1 VSIEKNKVIVRRLW
15 EEVWNERCLGVCD
28 EIFDPAYAKHEKAWA
43 PNFLAIFPDLHFMIE
58 DMIAERDKV
67 VTRFI
72 LTGTHQGEF
81 LGVPATGKGVKL
93 TGTWIHRLAD
103 GRIVEGRE
111 WGEWNAL
118 ELLKQLGVTLPN
130 NS

>member
-1 VSIEKNKVIVRRLW
+1 MSIENNKAIVRRLW
-15 EEVWNERCLGVCD
+15 EEVWNERCLDVCD
-28 EIFDPAYAKHEKAWA
+28 EIFDSAYAEHEKAWA
-43 PNFLAIFPDLHFMIE
+43 PNFLAVFPDLHFTIE

-81 LGVPATGKGVKL
+81 LGVPATGKVVKL

-103 GRIVEGRE
+103 SRIVEGRE
-111 WGEWNAL
+111 WGEFNAL
-118 ELLKQLGVTLPN
+118 ELLKQLGVTLPKH
-130 NS
+130 S